1 MVHARTT
8 TCSDGLPAA
17 QTPDGEPHRE
27 QHNAGGHHET
37 KVETRERQSAA
48 AVDDDRLRNSMVLC
62 IRMLLRT
69 PELLL
74 NAASRLTVTLL
85 CGWLRKCRRSGEEQ
99 SSADHSAGADVLD
112 SHNRAR

>member
-8 TCSDGLPAA
+8 TCSDGLRAA

-27 QHNAGGHHET
+27 QHNTGGHHET

-48 AVDDDRLRNSMVLC
+48 AVDDDRLRNSVVLC

-85 CGWLRKCRRSGEEQ
+85 RNYRAD
-99 SSADHSAGADVLD
+99 SAPKVTHLLAFSEVI
-112 SHNRAR
+112 SPR